1 MHENESPKGSEG
13 PTHAQGREG
22 SIDKRRYT
30 LMLLSDELYPII
42 FGNL

>member
-1 MHENESPKGSEG
+1 MKMKAQRGSER

-30 LMLLSDELYPII
+30 LMLLYDGKAVPDY
-42 FGNL
+42 FR

>member
-1 MHENESPKGSEG
+1 MKMKAQRGSEG
-13 PTHAQGREG
+13 PTHSQGREG